1 MPRIDPSAR
10 IRDRKENYIEHT
22 TDLTWL
28 GLDMLRWEFKL
39 PKIDLSIGFNLTFNF
54 LLDFYLA
61 VDLHFPLDSFD
72 YLQLDKDLAIEFGL
86 PELEIE
92 LSMPDF
98 LVDWQPIPKAYY
110 GRTKYNQGVYD
121 PPEILWKDLFRF
133 LWNMRYQTTEKSVP
147 YYKKVSQALKHYL
160 ETHKEILS
168 RKGVSSGYVDAML
181 ETLMKVEGRIL
192 HSSYVGFT
200 VVGVARVMQSIPRRR
215 YKMALGKMRY
225 TDDFKTERTFYT
237 KFPYETQ
244 VNYARVNYARVI
256 PSEKEYKEK
265 HLRPLS
271 KTLAWKIKFFKQRSS
286 KTPIAKGLDIEVRPE
301 IKEITKNIEPPKHTL
316 YQRTFFLQKRHDLEW
331 EGGKHQARLQNIIEH
346 VKPILD
352 RYGVH
357 GSFRLGYIAFA
368 KEYVYMHY
376 KPHRKHKQWK
386 RLLTEDDLITKYKR
400 MGCDEQI
407 LREVVK
413 VVKKFKDVAD
423 LETVQ
428 KVQAV

>member
-1 MPRIDPSAR
+1 MVRRDPSES
-10 IRDRKENYIEHT
+10 IIDRKEKYIEHT
-22 TDLTWL
+22 ATTDWISLN
-28 GLDMLRWEFKL
+28 MLRWEFEL
-39 PKIDLSIGFNLTFNF
+39 PKIDLSIGFNLSFNF

-72 YLQLDKDLAIEFGL
+72 YLQFDTNLAIEFGL
-86 PELEIE
+86 PEFEIE
-92 LSMPDF
+92 LSIPDF

-110 GRTKYNQGVYD
+110 GKTKYNQGVYD
-121 PPEILWKDLFRF
+121 PPQILWKDLFRF

-147 YYKKVSQALKHYL
+147 AYRKVSQALKNYL

-168 RKGVSSGYVDAML
+168 KKGVSSGYIDAML
-181 ETLMKVEGRIL
+181 ETLLKVEGKLL
-192 HSSYVGFT
+192 HGSYVGFT
-200 VVGVARVMQSIPRRR
+200 VVGVAKVMKPIQRRR

-225 TDDFKTERTFYT
+225 IDDFKTERTVYT

-256 PSEKEYKEK
+256 PREKEYKEK

-286 KTPIAKGLDIEVRPE
+286 KTPITKGLDVEVRPE
-301 IKEITKNIEPPKHTL
+301 IREITKHIPPPKHTL
-316 YQRTFFLQKRHDLEW
+316 YQRVFFLQKRDKMKW

-352 RYGVH
+352 KYGVH

-376 KPHRKHKQWK
+376 KPHRRHKQWK
-386 RLLTEDDLITKYKR
+386 RLLTEDDLILKYKR
-400 MGCDEQI
+400 MGCDEHV
-407 LREVVK
+407 LREVLN
-413 VVKKFKDVAD
+413 VVKSFKIVVDK
-423 LETVQ
+423 ETTQ
-428 KVQAV
+428 KVTM

>member
-10 IRDRKENYIEHT
+10 IRDRKENYIEHL

-28 GLDMLRWEFKL
+28 GLDMLHWEFEL
-39 PKIDLSIGFNLTFNF
+39 PNIDLSIGFNLSFNF
-54 LLDFYLA
+54 LLVFYLA
-61 VDLHFPLDSFD
+61 VDLHFPFD
-72 YLQLDKDLAIEFGL
+72 EFDF
-86 PELEIE
+86 E
-92 LSMPDF
+92 MPNF
-98 LVDWQPIPKAYY
+98 VMDWQLIPKAYY
-110 GRTKYNQGVYD
+110 GKTKYNQGVYD
-121 PPEILWKDLFRF
+121 PPEILWKDLARF

-168 RKGVSSGYVDAML
+168 NKGVSKGYVDAMY
-181 ETLMKVEGRIL
+181 ETLMKVEGKIL

-200 VVGVARVMQSIPRRR
+200 VVGVAKVMKPVQRRR
-215 YKMALGKMRY
+215 YKMAIGKMR
-225 TDDFKTERTFYT
+225 TPSDFKTEYHFFT
-237 KFPYETQ
+237 KFPYETL

-256 PSEKEYKEK
+256 PKEEVYKEK

-271 KTLAWKIKFFKQRSS
+271 QNLAERIREFKKRSS
-286 KTPIAKGLDIEVRPE
+286 KTPITKGLDVEVRPE

-316 YQRTFFLQKRHDLEW
+316 YQRVFFLQKRHALEW

-357 GSFRLGYIAFA
+357 GNFRLGYIAFA

-407 LREVVK
+407 LREIVK